1 MSLWSRL
8 RTLFRMKASKALDR
22 VEDPRETLDYSYERQ
37 LDLMQ
42 EMRRGIAEV
51 TTSRKRIELQADR
64 LRRSDSKLERQALQ
78 ALEQNREDLAREA
91 LTRREAIQSELADLE
106 VQHEQLKAEE
116 DKMVEAA
123 RRLETRIQAFRS
135 RKETM
140 KATYAAAEAQTRV
153 GEAVTGISKEMG
165 DLGRSMQRAEDRIA
179 QMQARAGAIEELTA
193 SGALDDITTSNDRIQ
208 AELDATV
215 SQGNVEL
222 ELARLRNQ
230 LESGERAALESSG
243 SDDTE

>member
-1 MSLWSRL
+1 MSLWGRL
-8 RTLFRMKASKALDR
+8 RSLFRMKASKALDR

-42 EMRRGIAEV
+42 EMRRGVAEV
-51 TTSRKRIELQADR
+51 ATSRKRIELQADR
-64 LRRSDSKLERQALQ
+64 LRRSDSKLEGQALQ

-91 LTRREAIQSELADLE
+91 LTRREAIQSELEGLRA
-106 VQHEQLKAEE
+106 QQEQLRAEE

-123 RRLETRIQAFRS
+123 RRLEAKIHAFRS

-140 KATYAAAEAQTRV
+140 KAAYAAAEAQTRV

-179 QMQARAGAIEELTA
+179 QMQARAGAIEELSA
-193 SGALDDITTSNDRIQ
+193 SGALDDITASNDRIQ
-208 AELDATV
+208 AELDAAV
-215 SQGNVEL
+215 SQGSVDL
-222 ELARLRNQ
+222 ELARLKNQ
-230 LESGERAALESSG
+230 LGSGERAALEASD
-243 SDDTE
+243 SDDST